1 MKLYL
6 ASSSPRR
13 RELMGYTG
21 IPFEVKVSDAEEI
34 ETGEPDVL
42 VRENARLKGQAVSRM
57 HPEDVVLSADT
68 LVYLPDEKL
77 VLGKPR
83 DKEDAVRMLKMM
95 QGRWHEV
102 YTGVC
107 VRMGDREETRVDVA
121 SVLFDPLSE
130 EAIRTYVESALK
142 NTSYETQPKMVTM
155 LIDLLNYGAA
165 AQVNFNRRTDELV
178 NAGFEAYQQYATKEL
193 AAELTDVKETIP
205 NDRSITAVTKMG
217 FSINLADRTEINA
230 KMTMAEGYTMEDI
243 SKVEVLNADGEVVDT
258 ITEFKLLVDDN
269 NRVQLTFSGVKS
281 VNMRDMFY
289 FVVYVGDQT
298 ASDTYGYSIEASA
311 KTTIA
316 SSTGSSAD
324 MILACM
330 YYGDSAA
337 AYFGK

>member
-130 EAIRTYVESALK
+130 EAIRTYVESGEPMDKAGSYALQGVGGMFVRK
-142 NTSYETQPKMVTM
+142 IEGSYSCVIGLPMATVREM
-155 LIDLLNYGAA
+155 LLPYG
-165 AQVNFNRRTDELV
+165 LI
-178 NAGFEAYQQYATKEL
+178 Y
-193 AAELTDVKETIP
+193 
-205 NDRSITAVTKMG
+205 
-217 FSINLADRTEINA
+217 
-230 KMTMAEGYTMEDI
+230 
-243 SKVEVLNADGEVVDT
+243 
-258 ITEFKLLVDDN
+258 
-269 NRVQLTFSGVKS
+269 
-281 VNMRDMFY
+281 
-289 FVVYVGDQT
+289 
-298 ASDTYGYSIEASA
+298 
-311 KTTIA
+311 
-316 SSTGSSAD
+316 
-324 MILACM
+324 
-330 YYGDSAA
+330 
-337 AYFGK
+337 